1 MTKLTNKWKNKDN
14 KDKDNNNDKDTS
26 IQSNENNV
34 FKKRH

>member
-14 KDKDNNNDKDTS
+14 KDKDNNDKDTS
-26 IQSNENNV
+26 VQSNENNV

>member
-14 KDKDNNNDKDTS
+14 KDKDNDNKDTS